1 MASRRTLK
9 VLFHVK
15 REPDPS
21 TTPGSE
27 AERRTL
33 CNQARALGVP
43 LSEETAETL
52 LRFEALLRER
62 AVPAGMIAEGDLPRL
77 RERHLLDCL
86 RAAAV
91 VADTDRTAL
100 DLGTGAGLPGLVIAI
115 ALPRLA
121 VTLVDSRARRAAF
134 CELAA
139 ERLELGNVRV
149 LVSRIED
156 LREEVDVCFARALAP
171 LPEAWRLAEPLLREG
186 GRLVYFA
193 GRGASGP
200 FEAPG
205 ARCLGTVET
214 PVLEGSGPLVIM
226 GRQ

>member
-1 MASRRTLK
+1 M
-9 VLFHVK
+9 LFHVK
-15 REPDPS
+15 RGSDPTDAALGPAVVGELRS
-21 TTPGSE
+21 
-27 AERRTL
+27 
-33 CNQARALGVP
+33 QARALGVR
-43 LSEETAETL
+43 LSEESAERL
-52 LRFEALLRER
+52 VRLEALLQDR
-62 AVPAGMIAEGDLPRL
+62 AVPAGMIAEGDLPRV
-77 RERHLLDCL
+77 RERHVLDCL

-91 VADTDRTAL
+91 VASTDRTAL

-121 VTLVDSRARRAAF
+121 VTLVDRRARRAAF

-139 ERLELGNVRV
+139 ERLGLGNVRV
-149 LVSRIED
+149 LVSPIED
-156 LREEVDVCFARALAP
+156 LREEADVCFARALAP
-171 LPEAWRLAEPLLREG
+171 LPEAWRLAEPQLREG

-193 GRGASGP
+193 GRGAIGP

-205 ARCLGTVET
+205 ARCLSTVET